1 MVHGMSSL
9 TAEELR
15 ELRRLH
21 LVAGRKVDSLF
32 AGDYRSAVRGQGME
46 FEEVREYSPGDDVRH
61 IDWNVTAR
69 TGEPFVK
76 VFREERQLT
85 VLLAVDVSGST
96 RVGSG
101 GRDGRTDRRLQIA
114 RVAGGL
120 AYASIRNQDRIGLVT
135 FSDRVEAF
143 LTPRRSRGHAW
154 AVIQK
159 VFEGTGSHRGTS
171 LPEVFRF
178 IRQVQRRRAVV
189 ILVSDFLD
197 ESDWDTLM
205 GSLARRHKVHAL
217 LVNDPLDEGF
227 RKLGLVEVVDAE
239 TGRRKVVDGRF
250 TRPLQTVE
258 ERLKRLR
265 RTGAGAVAIST
276 QDDPFQVLHT
286 YFQKA
291 AGSRH

>member
-1 MVHGMSSL
+1 MSSL
-9 TAEELR
+9 TADELR

-114 RVAGGL
+114 RIAGGL

-135 FSDRVEAF
+135 FSDRVETF
-143 LTPRRSRGHAW
+143 LTPRRTRGHAW
-154 AVIQK
+154 AIIQK
-159 VFEGTGSHRGTS
+159 VFEDTGRHRGTS
-171 LPEVFRF
+171 LSEAFRF
-178 IRQVQRRRAVV
+178 IGQVQRRRAVV
-189 ILVSDFLD
+189 ILISDFLD
-197 ESDWDTLM
+197 TSDWDRQL
-205 GSLARRHKVHAL
+205 GSLARRHKVHSL
-217 LVNDPLDEGF
+217 LVTDPLDEGL

-239 TGRRKVVDGRF
+239 SGRRRVLDGWTARA
-250 TRPLQTVE
+250 THTVE

-265 RTGAGAVAIST
+265 RAGCGATAIDTS
-276 QDDPFQVLHT
+276 DDPFQKLHV
-286 YFQKA
+286 YFQREGA
-291 AGSRH
+291 RR

>member
-1 MVHGMSSL
+1 MSTL

-21 LVAGRKVDSLF
+21 LAAGRKVDSLF

-85 VLLAVDVSGST
+85 VLLVVDVSGST

-159 VFEGTGSHRGTS
+159 VFEGTGNHRGTS
-171 LPEVFRF
+171 LPEAFRF
-178 IRQVQRRRAVV
+178 VRQVQRRRAVV
-189 ILVSDFLD
+189 ILISDFLD
-197 ESDWDTLM
+197 ASDWDTQL

-217 LVNDPLDEGF
+217 LVSDPLDEGL
-227 RKLGLVEVVDAE
+227 RKLGLVEAVDAE
-239 TGRRKVVDGRF
+239 TGRRRVIDGLTARGV
-250 TRPLQTVE
+250 QTVDA
-258 ERLKRLR
+258 RLKRLR

-276 QDDPFQVLHT
+276 EDDPYQILHG
-286 YFQKA
+286 YFQREVA
-291 AGSRH
+291 RR

>member
-1 MVHGMSSL
+1 MSSL

-46 FEEVREYSPGDDVRH
+46 FEEVREYNPGDDVRH

-76 VFREERQLT
+76 VFKEERQLT

-101 GRDGRTDRRLQIA
+101 GRDGRTDRRLQMA

-154 AVIQK
+154 AVIQT
-159 VFEGTGSHRGTS
+159 VFAGEGRHRGTS
-171 LPEVFRF
+171 LPEAFRF

-197 ESDWDTLM
+197 DSDWDLLL

-217 LVNDPLDEGF
+217 LVTDPLDEGF
-227 RKLGLVEVVDAE
+227 RKLGLTETVDAE
-239 TGRRKVVDGRF
+239 TGRRRVVDGRF
-250 TRPLQTVE
+250 TGAVQSVD

-265 RTGAGAVAIST
+265 RTGAGAVAIRT
-276 QDDPFQVLHT
+276 TDDPFQVLHG
-286 YFQKA
+286 YFQH
-291 AGSRH
+291 AGRRR